1 MNGEPTTKIEE
12 GVYQV
17 YNYDRPAI
25 TEKDGRA
32 YRTYLTK
39 EIKANAVIA
48 RELPAEAI
56 TIIESPDS
64 TKWGD
69 IEVKEVKGYTR
80 TITLYVPTK
89 PDLTE

>member
-1 MNGEPTTKIEE
+1 MAAT
-12 GVYQV
+12 
-17 YNYDRPAI
+17 
-25 TEKDGRA
+25 

-39 EIKANAVIA
+39 EVESDAVIA

-69 IEVKEVKGYTR
+69 LEVKEVKGYTR
-80 TITLYVPTK
+80 TITLYVPVK
-89 PDLTE
+89 LDLIE